1 MLFHKLKK
9 LKKYDPVKEQE
20 LYDEIQANGGLEKND
35 MKAMIIAAMITILP
49 FALIVL
55 VVLVIGAWL
64 LL

>member
-1 MLFHKLKK
+1 MLFDKLKK

-49 FALIVL
+49 FALAMLLILVL
-55 VVLVIGAWL
+55 GAWL
-64 LL
+64 IL

>member
-49 FALIVL
+49 FALVVL
-55 VVLVIGAWL
+55 VVLVLGAWL
-64 LL
+64 IL

>member
-55 VVLVIGAWL
+55 VVLVLGAWL